1 MNKVIKD
8 IAEQAVEA
16 TQLMMIMEYT
26 TFESKLYEKFA
37 ELIAKE
43 CASLCSNPADAAA
56 MLEHFGVEEQQ
67 VCQGWVCH
75 KCGTD
80 RTKAVCPKG
89 HMAAATGDCPMSG
102 VAL

>member
-8 IAEQAVEA
+8 IADDCG
-16 TQLMMIMEYT
+16 
-26 TFESKLYEKFA
+26 LYIAYDNKDVTDKEIEFFA
-37 ELIAKE
+37 EQIAKE